1 MRTVNVHEAKTQFSR
16 LIDAAHAGETIL
28 VAKDGKP
35 WARLVPLEP
44 TQPRRQPGVLRGLL
58 QLPSNEELLAPLPPE
73 ELDAVDAPLPV

>member
-35 WARLVPLEP
+35 WARLVPLEADQ
-44 TQPRRQPGVLRGLL
+44 TRRQPGVLRGQL
-58 QLPSNEELLAPLPPE
+58 QLPATEALLAPLPPE
-73 ELDAVDAPLPV
+73 DLDGLEAPLPP